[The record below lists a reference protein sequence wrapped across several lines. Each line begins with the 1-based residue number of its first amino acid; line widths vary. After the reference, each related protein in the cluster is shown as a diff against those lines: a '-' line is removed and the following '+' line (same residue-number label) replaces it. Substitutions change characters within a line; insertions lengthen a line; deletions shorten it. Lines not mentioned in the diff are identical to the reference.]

1 MQSINTNN
9 LLSMSMKSGG
19 QATLHAPTRKS
30 EGQLAPCPRGSAVYA
45 CGLKPMFETWYSLTL
60 RKIIRVSMHRF

>member
-30 EGQLAPCPRGSAVYA
+30 EGAIAHLRFRGLCNADCSI
-45 CGLKPMFETWYSLTL
+45 F
-60 RKIIRVSMHRF
+60 